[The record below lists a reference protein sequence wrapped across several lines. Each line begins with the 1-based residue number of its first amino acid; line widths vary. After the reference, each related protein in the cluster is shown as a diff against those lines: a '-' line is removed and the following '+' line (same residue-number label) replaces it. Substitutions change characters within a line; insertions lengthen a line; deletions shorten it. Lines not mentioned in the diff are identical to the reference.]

1 MTQEEMK
8 QLKEEFGNDLSIVK
22 ATCLHDEDGYNFSNE
37 YIIACKNI
45 IVGSELVDYDFV
57 KNNILK
63 EVTA

>member
-8 QLKEEFGNDLSIVK
+8 KLKEEFGDNLSIAK
-22 ATCLHDEDGYNFSNE
+22 TTHLHDENDYNYSNK
-37 YIIACKNI
+37 YIIAYKNI

>member
-8 QLKEEFGNDLSIVK
+8 KLKEEFGDDLSIVK
-22 ATCLHDEDGYNFSNE
+22 ATHLHDEDGYNYSNE
-37 YIIACKNI
+37 YTILYKNI

-63 EVTA
+63 EVIA

>member
-8 QLKEEFGNDLSIVK
+8 KLKEEFGDNLSIAK
-22 ATCLHDEDGYNFSNE
+22 AAHLHDEDGYNYSNE
-37 YIIACKNI
+37 YIIEYKNI

-63 EVTA
+63 EVTV